1 MSRVVIL
8 DTSPLGLLALR
19 RGKSV
24 EADACKKWLAD
35 LSLAG
40 VRFYLPDFADYEVRR
55 ELLRLRHTNS
65 VARLDTLK
73 QQLRFVPITSAA
85 LLKAADLWATIRQA
99 GLTTASNDA
108 LDGDVILAAQ
118 VLTLSPPLLN
128 PIVATSNSAHISRFL
143 PADKWQNITP

>member
-8 DTSPLGLLALR
+8 DSSPLGLLALQK
-19 RGKSV
+19 GKST

-40 VRFYLPDFADYEVRR
+40 VHFYLPDIADYEVRR
-55 ELLRLRHTNS
+55 ELLRLRRTNS
-65 VARLDTLK
+65 IARLDRLK
-73 QQLRFVPITSAA
+73 LQLRFLPITNTA

-99 GLTTASNDA
+99 GLATASNDA

-118 VLTLSPPLLN
+118 ALTHLPPLLN
-128 PIVATSNSAHISRFL
+128 PIVATSNKAHISRFL
-143 PADKWQNITP
+143 PADIWQNITP